1 MSATLQF
8 VRGLDQDAERRALLD
23 KLGDLSEFRVT
34 MNRILLAVWVR
45 PNTRQLAN
53 GTVFHLPDSHVDED
67 KWQGVSALVVKMGS
81 QAFEDDDAVHFNPA
95 DRCEVGDWVLF
106 RKGEGFRVQVRGHEC
121 VMLDS
126 ERGIKAVIP
135 RPDMVY

>member
-1 MSATLQF
+1 MSATLQI
-8 VRGLDQDAERRALLD
+8 VRGLDQAAERRALFD

-53 GTVFHLPDSHVDED
+53 GAVFHLPDSHVDED
-67 KWQGVSALVVKMGS
+67 KWQGVSALVVKMGP
-81 QAFEDDDAVHFNPA
+81 QAFESDASVQFTPD
-95 DRCEVGDWVLF
+95 DRCDVGDWVLF
-106 RKGEGFRVQVRGHEC
+106 RKGEGFRVQVNGHEC
-121 VMLDS
+121 IMLDS

-135 RPDMVY
+135 RPDVVY